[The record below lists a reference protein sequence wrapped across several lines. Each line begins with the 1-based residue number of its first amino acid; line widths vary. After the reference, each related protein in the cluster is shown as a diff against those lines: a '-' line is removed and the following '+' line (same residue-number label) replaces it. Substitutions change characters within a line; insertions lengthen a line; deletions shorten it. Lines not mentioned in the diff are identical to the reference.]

1 ISCHGMSDGKILAS
15 VNGGKAP
22 FMYSWNTGKTTQNIE
37 NIPAGHYELT
47 VSDSNRCTAQASAD
61 VNEPPS
67 LKVELSLN
75 QVSCHSYSDG
85 QASAFLSGGVQP
97 YSLLWS
103 TGSNETSI
111 YRLKAGSY
119 TLQTSDYNKCRLDTS
134 FTITQPDTLSVKA
147 DVTSPY
153 CPDSY
158 DGAITIQPAGGT
170 WPYRILWGRGDAS
183 ESINQV
189 GDSLYTVKITDA
201 HNCFFVDSISVNSIK
216 GNCLSIPNTFTPNG
230 DGYNDTWEIDHMDLY
245 PKAIVEIYNRW
256 GILLFRSRPG
266 YPDKWDGTWKGKVLP
281 MDSYFYV
288 IDVHN
293 GSKPSTGSV
302 TIIK

>member
-1 ISCHGMSDGKILAS
+1 
-15 VNGGKAP
+15 
-22 FMYSWNTGKTTQNIE
+22 
-37 NIPAGHYELT
+37 
-47 VSDSNRCTAQASAD
+47 
-61 VNEPPS
+61 
-67 LKVELSLN
+67 
-75 QVSCHSYSDG
+75 
-85 QASAFLSGGVQP
+85 
-97 YSLLWS
+97 
-103 TGSNETSI
+103 
-111 YRLKAGSY
+111 
-119 TLQTSDYNKCRLDTS
+119 
-134 FTITQPDTLSVKA
+134 
-147 DVTSPY
+147 
-153 CPDSY
+153 
-158 DGAITIQPAGGT
+158 
-170 WPYRILWGRGDAS
+170 